1 MDNTQLEMKLR
12 ANGFSDKNI
21 IFLRKRL
28 QTPDGE
34 LKTLHILLS
43 ELRKRFYTSVTIA
56 IFMFLM
62 AGYATFARNTGN
74 GYWYFG
80 AIIILCIYLF
90 AATPIGIAWKA
101 TRFLNKEG

>member
-62 AGYATFARNTGN
+62 AGYATFARNTGMVT
-74 GYWYFG
+74 GTLG
-80 AIIILCIYLF
+80 LSLF
-90 AATPIGIAWKA
+90 YVFI
-101 TRFLNKEG
+101 FLPPHQ